1 MAAPATARHDRDAQ
15 PCAHRDVEI
24 DGTTSSVDPV
34 SYLDWSAEPRLTQP
48 VIIAAFEG
56 WNDAGDA
63 SSKAVQHLIDVWSAE
78 RFASI
83 DAEEFYD
90 FTSTRPKIRIVDGHQ
105 RAVDWPTNEFYSA
118 NVGGTD
124 VILLLGN
131 EPQLKWRTFC
141 AQILEVQAH
150 TSARLVLTLG
160 ALLADVPHTRPS
172 SVYGTAYD
180 QSVIDALSLEAS
192 SYEGPTGIVGVLH
205 TECRRA
211 GVNSAS
217 LWAAVPS
224 YVSSAPSPK
233 AQRALVERVA
243 EILHCQIDVADIDA
257 EEAIYNVQINALVE
271 EDSDTVEYVR
281 HLEEEHDRGDAEP
294 DVDELVEELERFLR
308 DQ

>member
-1 MAAPATARHDRDAQ
+1 M
-15 PCAHRDVEI
+15 
-24 DGTTSSVDPV
+24 
-34 SYLDWSAEPRLTQP
+34 DWSDEPILTQP

-63 SSKAVQHLIDVWSAE
+63 SSKAVRHLIEVWSAK
-78 RFASI
+78 RFAAI
-83 DAEEFYD
+83 DAEDFYD
-90 FTSTRPKIRIVDGHQ
+90 FTATRPSIRIVENEQ
-105 RAVDWPTNEFYSA
+105 RRVDWPTNEFHWA
-118 NVGGTD
+118 KPGGVD
-124 VILLLGN
+124 VILLLGD

-141 AQILEVQAH
+141 AQILEIQSR
-150 TSARLVLTLG
+150 TNARLVLTLG

-180 QSVIDALSLEAS
+180 PVVIEALGLETS

-205 TECRRA
+205 SECRKA

-243 EILHCQIDVADIDA
+243 EILSVQIDMAEIEAD
-257 EEAIYNVQINALVE
+257 EELYTVQINALVE
-271 EDSDTVEYVR
+271 EDTETSEYVR
-281 HLEEEHDRGDAEP
+281 HLEEEHDRGEREP
-294 DVDELVEELERFLR
+294 DIGELVEEVERFLR
-308 DQ
+308 EQ